1 MPDDN
6 RFAGIGEQLD
16 EPREEDAEDPG
27 GTASDADAGES
38 PEATTEG
45 GDAGETADSVET
57 GVDDTADSVE
67 TGVDDPADSV
77 ETGADDTADSGSSA
91 GSDRAEGP
99 AFAFDK
105 TSAKSLYVRG
115 GTLELFED
123 TEFEVEAALRA
134 NHGIRDLT
142 SREFHDALVHVA
154 SEHVEEIAA
163 QIDAE
168 RADDD

>member
-45 GDAGETADSVET
+45 GDAGET
-57 GVDDTADSVE
+57 
-67 TGVDDPADSV
+67 ADSV